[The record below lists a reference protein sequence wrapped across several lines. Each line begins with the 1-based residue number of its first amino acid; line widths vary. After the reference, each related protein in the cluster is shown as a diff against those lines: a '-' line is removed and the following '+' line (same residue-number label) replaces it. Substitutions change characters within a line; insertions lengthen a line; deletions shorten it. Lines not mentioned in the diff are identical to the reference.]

1 MTNTSR
7 DYALDRLAENAEII
21 REAEATIESYVVN
34 ARTLGASWADIAISL
49 GVSKQSAWERYRASA
64 HD

>member
-7 DYALDRLAENAEII
+7 DYALDRLAENSEII
-21 REAEATIESYVVN
+21 REAEAEIESYVMN
-34 ARTLGASWADIAISL
+34 ARSLGASWADIAISL
-49 GVSKQSAWERYRASA
+49 GVSKQAAWERYKQLA